1 MAKKGKGGPGCYP
14 SSEGDKGLPKGGLPK
29 VSEKKAGPIVWTG
42 QGGNKGIPK
51 KGKGGGTS
59 SKWAATHD

>member
-1 MAKKGKGGPGCYP
+1 MAKNCKGPAYYCSQK
-14 SSEGDKGLPKGGLPK
+14 GDKGMPKGGLPK

-51 KGKGGGTS
+51 KASGGGKGS
-59 SKWAATHD
+59 DWAATHD